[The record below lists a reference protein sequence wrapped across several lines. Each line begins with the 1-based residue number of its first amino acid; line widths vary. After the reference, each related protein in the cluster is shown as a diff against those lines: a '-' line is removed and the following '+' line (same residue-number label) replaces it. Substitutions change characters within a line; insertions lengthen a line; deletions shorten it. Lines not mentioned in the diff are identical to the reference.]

1 MYILLRVSWALVE
14 VMIYLDNNSF
24 GSYTN
29 RASTHN
35 WIIVIVSCFDPVF
48 EPGLF
53 TYHLLTMN
61 TLQII
66 CNKWGYIGKV
76 VLEEIQPS
84 KYKLI
89 LESPQTIY
97 SDELPKYEKLIHDE
111 CIGPKGRLA
120 EILGQEDIV
129 NLNLAEALYEKRVQ
143 RQQEF
148 KIWLFNR
155 LQIFGYRD
163 LDSEAISNGA
173 DKIDEHFDF
182 PIKGTPAQF
191 GVMLRQYAQ
200 TLHDQQQL
208 ASQILFPG
216 SRKVAG
222 SIPPDANP
230 VEAKLSL
237 EKSRLSIHAE
247 MLPSNG
253 TLLRVHLNGE
263 KNLWRLWDQIRDEL
277 EKLGWFCLPD
287 LPTPHTSGVTEVEVT
302 RSQITNPA
310 SETWMS
316 IPDIGANREIL
327 RLWHQGLTCEQIAVR
342 VGLTGKTVLNR
353 INKLRNEFGIQ
364 IVPYRKSNFIKK
376 AKDRSS

>member
-1 MYILLRVSWALVE
+1 LV
-14 VMIYLDNNSF
+14 
-24 GSYTN
+24 
-29 RASTHN
+29 AS
-35 WIIVIVSCFDPVF
+35 IIACFQPVFDPGNF
-48 EPGLF
+48 HFSQSTEPF
-53 TYHLLTMN
+53 
-61 TLQII
+61 TLQIT
-66 CNKWGYIGKV
+66 CQKWGDIGRV
-76 VLEEIQPS
+76 VCSESLAGQTGLQFVPPS
-84 KYKLI
+84 AI
-89 LESPQTIY
+89 TP
-97 SDELPKYEKLIHDE
+97 DELPKYEKLIRME
-111 CIGPKGRLA
+111 CLGPRGRLA
-120 EILGQEDIV
+120 ELFNQQDLV
-129 NLNLAEALYEKRVQ
+129 NKDLIEALYEKRLQ

-148 KIWLFNR
+148 KVWLFSR
-155 LQIFGYRD
+155 LQIFGFRD
-163 LDSEAISNGA
+163 LYQGPISNGA

-182 PIKGTPAQF
+182 SIKGTPAQF
-191 GVMLRQYAQ
+191 GVMLRQFAH

-216 SRKVAG
+216 SRKDVG

-237 EKSRLSIHAE
+237 EKNKLSIHAE

-253 TLLRVHLNGE
+253 TLLRVHLIGE
-263 KNLWRLWDQIRDEL
+263 RNLWGLWDQIRDEL
-277 EKLGWFCLPD
+277 EKLGWYSLPD
-287 LPTPHTSGVTEVEVT
+287 LPTPPTPGVTELVT

-310 SETWMS
+310 AETWMS

-376 AKDRSS
+376 EKD

>member
-1 MYILLRVSWALVE
+1 
-14 VMIYLDNNSF
+14 MIFPPDYQCSLSSNLHSMVASIIACFQPIYNPEKFYFSNS
-24 GSYTN
+24 S
-29 RASTHN
+29 
-35 WIIVIVSCFDPVF
+35 
-48 EPGLF
+48 EPF
-53 TYHLLTMN
+53 
-61 TLQII
+61 TLQIT
-66 CNKWGYIGKV
+66 CQKWGDIGRV
-76 VLEEIQPS
+76 VCFESQAGKTDFQFAPPS
-84 KYKLI
+84 AI
-89 LESPQTIY
+89 TP
-97 SDELPKYEKLIHDE
+97 DELPKYEKLIRVE
-111 CIGPKGRLA
+111 CLGPRGRLA
-120 EILGQEDIV
+120 ELFDQQDLV
-129 NLNLAEALYEKRVQ
+129 NQNLIEALYEKRLQ

-148 KIWLFNR
+148 KVWLFTR

-163 LDSEAISNGA
+163 LYQGEISNGA

-208 ASQILFPG
+208 ASQILFLG
-216 SRKVAG
+216 SRKVAD

-277 EKLGWFCLPD
+277 EKLGWFSLPG
-287 LPTPHTSGVTEVEVT
+287 LPAPHTPGVTELEVT
-302 RSQITNPA
+302 RPQITKLA

-364 IVPYRKSNFIKK
+364 IVPYRKSNFTKK

>member
-1 MYILLRVSWALVE
+1 MFDQQDLV
-14 VMIYLDNNSF
+14 NQN
-24 GSYTN
+24 
-29 RASTHN
+29 
-35 WIIVIVSCFDPVF
+35 
-48 EPGLF
+48 
-53 TYHLLTMN
+53 
-61 TLQII
+61 
-66 CNKWGYIGKV
+66 
-76 VLEEIQPS
+76 
-84 KYKLI
+84 LI
-89 LESPQTIY
+89 
-97 SDELPKYEKLIHDE
+97 
-111 CIGPKGRLA
+111 
-120 EILGQEDIV
+120 
-129 NLNLAEALYEKRVQ
+129 EALYEKRLQ

-148 KIWLFNR
+148 EAWLFSR

-277 EKLGWFCLPD
+277 EKLGWFSLPD
-287 LPTPHTSGVTEVEVT
+287 LPTPHTPGVTELEVT
-302 RSQITNPA
+302 RSQITKPA
-310 SETWMS
+310 PETWMS

-327 RLWHQGLTCEQIAVR
+327 RLWHQGLTCEQIAIR

-376 AKDRSS
+376 DKDRSS

>member
-1 MYILLRVSWALVE
+1 MTFFPDSHYFNIFTPQRMA
-14 VMIYLDNNSF
+14 
-24 GSYTN
+24 
-29 RASTHN
+29 AS
-35 WIIVIVSCFDPVF
+35 IIACFQPVF
-48 EPGLF
+48 NPGDFHFSQSTEPF
-53 TYHLLTMN
+53 
-61 TLQII
+61 TLQIT
-66 CNKWGYIGKV
+66 CQKWGDIGRV
-76 VLEEIQPS
+76 VCSEALARQTDLQFVPPS
-84 KYKLI
+84 AI
-89 LESPQTIY
+89 TP
-97 SDELPKYEKLIHDE
+97 DELPKYEKLIRIE
-111 CIGPKGRLA
+111 CLGPRGKLA
-120 EILGQEDIV
+120 DLFGQQDIV
-129 NLNLAEALYEKRVQ
+129 IKDLIEALYEKRIL

-148 KIWLFNR
+148 KVWLFSR

-163 LDSEAISNGA
+163 LYPGPISSGA

-191 GVMLRQYAQ
+191 GVMLRQFSQ
-200 TLHDQQQL
+200 TLHTQQQL
-208 ASQILFPG
+208 VSKIFVPS
-216 SRKVAG
+216 SRKEAN

-263 KNLWRLWDQIRDEL
+263 KNLWGLWDQIRDEL
-277 EKLGWFCLPD
+277 EKLGWYSLPD
-287 LPTPHTSGVTEVEVT
+287 LPTPPTPGVTELVT
-302 RSQITNPA
+302 RFQITNPA
-310 SETWMS
+310 AETWMS

-327 RLWHQGLTCEQIAVR
+327 RLWHLGLTCEQIAVR

-376 AKDRSS
+376 EKD

>member
-1 MYILLRVSWALVE
+1 MTYFQNDYFSLNSTPNRLVVSITTSFQP
-14 VMIYLDNNSF
+14 IYNPEKFYFSNS
-24 GSYTN
+24 S
-29 RASTHN
+29 
-35 WIIVIVSCFDPVF
+35 
-48 EPGLF
+48 EPF
-53 TYHLLTMN
+53 
-61 TLQII
+61 TLQIQ
-66 CNKWGYIGKV
+66 CYKWGDIGQV
-76 VLEEIQPS
+76 VCKRTLPGKTDLQFIP
-84 KYKLI
+84 
-89 LESPQTIY
+89 PHTITLA
-97 SDELPKYEKLIHDE
+97 ELPKYEKLIRAE
-111 CIGPKGRLA
+111 CLGPRGRLA
-120 EILGQEDIV
+120 ELFDQQDLV
-129 NLNLAEALYEKRVQ
+129 NQSMIEALYEKRLQ

-148 KIWLFNR
+148 KAWLFSR
-155 LQIFGYRD
+155 LQVFGYRD

-173 DKIDEHFDF
+173 DKIDEYFDF

-200 TLHDQQQL
+200 TLQGKQQL

-216 SRKVAG
+216 SRKDAG

-277 EKLGWFCLPD
+277 EKLGWFSLPD
-287 LPTPHTSGVTEVEVT
+287 LPTPHTPGETELEVT
-302 RSQITNPA
+302 RSQVTNPA

-327 RLWHQGLTCEQIAVR
+327 RLWHQGLTCEQIGVR

-353 INKLRNEFGIQ
+353 INKLRNEFGIL

>member
-1 MYILLRVSWALVE
+1 MTNFPNDYFSINSTPNRLVVSITTSFQP
-14 VMIYLDNNSF
+14 IYNPEKFYFLNS
-24 GSYTN
+24 S
-29 RASTHN
+29 
-35 WIIVIVSCFDPVF
+35 
-48 EPGLF
+48 EPF
-53 TYHLLTMN
+53 
-61 TLQII
+61 TLQIQ
-66 CNKWGYIGKV
+66 CYKWGDIGQV
-76 VLEEIQPS
+76 VCKQSLPGKTDLQFIP
-84 KYKLI
+84 
-89 LESPQTIY
+89 PHTITLA
-97 SDELPKYEKLIHDE
+97 ELPKYEKLIRAE
-111 CIGPKGRLA
+111 CLGPRGRLA
-120 EILGQEDIV
+120 ELFDQQDLV
-129 NLNLAEALYEKRVQ
+129 NQSMIEALYEKHLQ

-148 KIWLFNR
+148 KAWLFSR

-163 LDSEAISNGA
+163 LYQGAISSSS

-191 GVMLRQYAQ
+191 GVMLRQFSQ

-208 ASQILFPG
+208 VLKIFVPG
-216 SRKVAG
+216 SRKEAN
-222 SIPPDANP
+222 SIPPNANP

-237 EKSRLSIHAE
+237 EKNRLSIHAE
-247 MLPSNG
+247 TLPSNG

-263 KNLWRLWDQIRDEL
+263 KNLWGLWDQIRDEL
-277 EKLGWFCLPD
+277 EKLGWFSLPD
-287 LPTPHTSGVTEVEVT
+287 LPTPPTPGVTELVT
-302 RSQITNPA
+302 RPQITDYA
-310 SETWMS
+310 AETWTS